1 MKGVWKKKNMNK
13 EKLTLGQLR
22 KLTKT
27 LPDDFTIEITATTDF
42 NPFPNMENLVD
53 VSVDIGH
60 SDKIVHL
67 FGEIEGIRK

>member
-1 MKGVWKKKNMNK
+1 MKGVWSKKNMNK

-27 LPDDFTIEITATTDF
+27 LSDDFTIEITATTDF

-60 SDKIVHL
+60 SDKVVHL
-67 FGEIEGIRK
+67 FGEFEGIRK

>member
-1 MKGVWKKKNMNK
+1 MCMEKNMNK

-22 KLTKT
+22 GLTKT
-27 LPDDFTIEITATTDF
+27 LSDDFTIEITATTDF

-60 SDKIVHL
+60 SDKVVHL

>member
-1 MKGVWKKKNMNK
+1 M

-22 KLTKT
+22 ELTKN
-27 LPDDFTIEITATTDF
+27 LPDDFTIEITATTGF

-60 SDKIVHL
+60 SDKVVHL
-67 FGEIEGIRK
+67 FGELEDIRK

>member
-60 SDKIVHL
+60 SDKVVHL

>member
-1 MKGVWKKKNMNK
+1 MNK

-22 KLTKT
+22 NLTKT
-27 LPDDFTIEITATTDF
+27 LSDDFTIEITATTDF

-53 VSVDIGH
+53 VSIDIGH
-60 SDKIVHL
+60 SDKVVHL

>member
-1 MKGVWKKKNMNK
+1 MEDK

-27 LPDDFTIEITATTDF
+27 LSDDFTIEITATTDF

-60 SDKIVHL
+60 SDKVVHL